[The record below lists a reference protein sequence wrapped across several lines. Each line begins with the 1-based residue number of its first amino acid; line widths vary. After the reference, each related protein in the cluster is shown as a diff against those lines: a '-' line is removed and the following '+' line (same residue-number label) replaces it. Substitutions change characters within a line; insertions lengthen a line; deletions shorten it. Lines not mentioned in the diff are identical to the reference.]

1 MRIRTARRTARVSVI
16 GASLALSA
24 ALVGCSGDSTDDN
37 SPDSGE
43 TQTQTTP
50 GNDQGSTPP
59 EGSADDETNAE
70 EPTSE
75 SPGGGDETDVNKV
88 DLADQKFDL
97 TWQDAL
103 DQASEKFDGDVSKI
117 ELEVENGVYAY
128 KIELLSDTQ
137 EFEYEINANTGDV
150 LDEETDDLDQD
161 EAKTER
167 QNKSIDLDQ
176 VVSVE
181 DAMTTALGE
190 QDGRVKEWK
199 LEGKSSGP
207 RYEFDIEQSGSTSD
221 VEIEVDAISGE
232 IV

>member
-1 MRIRTARRTARVSVI
+1 M
-16 GASLALSA
+16 ALSA

-43 TQTQTTP
+43 AQTQTTP
-50 GNDQGSTPP
+50 GNDQEATSP
-59 EGSADDETNAE
+59 DDATGAQ
-70 EPTSE
+70 EPTSQ
-75 SPGGGDETDVNKV
+75 SPGGGDETDINKI
-88 DLADQKFDL
+88 DLASQKFDL

-103 DQASEKFDGDVSKI
+103 DQANEIFDGDVSKI

-137 EFEYEINANTGDV
+137 EFEYEINANTGEV
-150 LDEETDDLDQD
+150 LDQETDDLDQD
-161 EAKTER
+161 EVETER
-167 QNKSIDLDQ
+167 QNKAIDLSQ

-181 DAMTTALGE
+181 NAMQTALGE

-199 LEGKSSGP
+199 IEGKSSGP
-207 RYEFDIEQSGSTSD
+207 RYEFDIEQPGSTSD

-232 IV
+232 IVQR